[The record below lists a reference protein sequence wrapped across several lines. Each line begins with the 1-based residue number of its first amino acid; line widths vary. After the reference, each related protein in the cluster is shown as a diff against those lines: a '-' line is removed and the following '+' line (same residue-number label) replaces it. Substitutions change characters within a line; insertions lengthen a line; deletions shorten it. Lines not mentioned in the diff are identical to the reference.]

1 LFDLMSPQLPRVIY
15 VSYDGAA
22 EPLGASQVVPYL
34 VGMARDARITLISF
48 EKTPAPVATR
58 LRLQDAGVRWT
69 PLRYHRS
76 PPVASTAIDIR
87 TGAGAIRKELPAA
100 QGPAIL
106 HARSYVAALM
116 AVRSGALER
125 ARFIFDIRG
134 FWADE
139 RVEGGIWRRGLL
151 YRIAKRFEREFFRQA
166 DAVVTLTAA
175 SVPQIRE
182 WLGPRDVPVEVIPTC
197 VDTRRFYVRP
207 PNPDGPRAV
216 WSGSVGTWYR
226 LDLGVKVA
234 SALGMPLYVMTQQV
248 EEAKAMVGQRAGA
261 VSAVRPDDVPVEL
274 AAGDVGLC
282 LVRPSFSKLAS
293 APTRVGEHLAAGN
306 PVVALAGVG
315 DLDRFLEQEGVGVVL
330 PDDSDESIQRG
341 SEQVQELLRDPDT
354 PQRCRS
360 VALQRFS
367 LDRGIARYLR
377 LYRDLHSA
385 NSGRREPRGHD

>member
-1 LFDLMSPQLPRVIY
+1 MSPRQPRVIY

-22 EPLGASQVVPYL
+22 EPLGASQIVPYL
-34 VGMARDARITLISF
+34 VGLAHDARITLVSF
-48 EKTPAPVATR
+48 EKTPASVATR
-58 LRLQDAGVRWT
+58 LQLGDAGVQWT

-76 PPVASTAIDIR
+76 PPVVSTAIDVR
-87 TGAGAIRKELPAA
+87 SGARAIRKQLTAA
-100 QGPAIL
+100 GAPAIL

-116 AVRSGALER
+116 AVRSEALDR
-125 ARFIFDIRG
+125 ASFIFDIRG

-151 YRIAKRFEREFFRQA
+151 DRVSKRCEREFFRRA

-197 VDTRRFYVRP
+197 VDTRRFDIRP
-207 PNPDGPRAV
+207 VHPEGPRAV
-216 WSGSVGTWYR
+216 WCGSVGTWYR

-234 SALGMPLYVMTQQV
+234 SALGMPLHVMTQQT
-248 EEAKAMVGQRAGA
+248 EEAKAIVGQQAGA
-261 VSAVRPDDVPVEL
+261 VSALSPEEVPAEL

-282 LVRPSFSKLAS
+282 LVRPSFSKVAS

-306 PVVALAGVG
+306 PVIALAGVG
-315 DLDRFLEQEGVGVVL
+315 DLDRFLEREGVGVVL
-330 PDDSDESIQRG
+330 RDDSDETIQRG
-341 SEQVQELLRDPDT
+341 SEQVHELLRDPDT
-354 PQRCRS
+354 PRRCRS

-367 LDRGIARYLR
+367 LDQGIARYLR
-377 LYRDLHSA
+377 LYRDLVSA
-385 NSGRREPRGHD
+385 NSGWRDPHGHD